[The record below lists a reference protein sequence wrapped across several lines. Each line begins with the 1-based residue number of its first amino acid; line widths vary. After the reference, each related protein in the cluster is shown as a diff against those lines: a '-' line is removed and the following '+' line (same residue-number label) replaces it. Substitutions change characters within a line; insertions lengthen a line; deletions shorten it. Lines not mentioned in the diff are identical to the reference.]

1 MANITET
8 SQFDEGVYLVD
19 TNDDVIGLDAG
30 AVNVQGKN
38 LTNRTRYLKDQLE
51 AHQAAG
57 DPHSQYATDAEVQ
70 TALGSQVIDQLPYP
84 TIQTSGNVMSVSP
97 ASAVNGG
104 TVSVASGTYLSIA
117 KSIVATVSG
126 RVGLYQTPAFT
137 SADLAISTTYY
148 LRGQID
154 GNGDLVLYTTK
165 GSDGDSIP
173 SSLKG
178 TINGSSGGGFD
189 STVFDILLAK
199 IVTGTS
205 GTVPTVTQLMNI
217 NHFSATAELSKAV
230 VLAKS
235 WTSYLTISKNYAR
248 VPRLAIVC
256 LQGVSTNS
264 VGEMGSGVAANGQYV
279 SQCAV
284 RIQNLTRSGF
294 NIEYVFEDQTGVDS
308 GWMRASYAL
317 HL

>member
-1 MANITET
+1 MANLPEVSQWESVYQLET
-8 SQFDEGVYLVD
+8 TDPVVG
-19 TNDDVIGLDAG
+19 GAG
-30 AVNVQGKN
+30 GISNSQGKN
-38 LTNRTRYLKDQLE
+38 LANRTKYLKDQLE
-51 AHQAAG
+51 SHQTDA
-57 DPHSQYATDAEVQ
+57 DPHPQYTTDAEIQ
-70 TALGSQVIDQLPYP
+70 AALGSQVIDQLPYP
-84 TIQTSGNVMSVSP
+84 TIQTSGNVLSVSP

-104 TVSVASGTYLSIA
+104 TVSVAAGTYLSIA
-117 KSIVATVSG
+117 KTIVSTVSG

-154 GNGDLVLYTTK
+154 GNGALVLYTTK

-178 TINGSSGGGFD
+178 TINGASGGGFD

-205 GTVPTVTQLMNI
+205 GTVPTVTAYRNI
-217 NHFSATAELSKAV
+217 NHYSQYNEYSQAV
-230 VLAKS
+230 TLAKT
-235 WTSYLTISKNYAR
+235 WASYRVVSTNFAR
-248 VPRLAIVC
+248 VPKHVIAA

-264 VGEMGSGVAANGQYV
+264 VGELGTGSSANGQYV
-279 SQCAV
+279 SQCGFRV
-284 RIQNLTRSGF
+284 TGLTRSGF
-294 NIEYVFEDQTGVDS
+294 TIEYVFEDQSGADS